1 MSSTLKSL
9 LFWMTLVVVLAL
21 IWQFSSALQ
30 TSGTRISFSEFL
42 TRVEQKEFEHVTFLG
57 NEIR

>member
-21 IWQFSSALQ
+21 IWQFAGALQ

-42 TRVEQKEFEHVTFLG
+42 TKVD
-57 NEIR
+57 